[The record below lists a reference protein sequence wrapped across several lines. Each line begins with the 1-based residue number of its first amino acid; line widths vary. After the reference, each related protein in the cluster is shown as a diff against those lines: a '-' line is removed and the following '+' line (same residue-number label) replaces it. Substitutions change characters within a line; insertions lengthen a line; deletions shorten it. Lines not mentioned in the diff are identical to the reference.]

1 MNRPAIAITPSYNSD
16 GMIRM
21 RPAYLDAVWDA
32 GGLPVFVSYTTDP
45 AKLDEYARQFDG
57 FLFAGGVDVDP
68 KYYGE
73 QVMFDSVSI
82 SEERDSFELELAA
95 RVLPTSKPVLG
106 ICRGI
111 QLINV
116 AMGGSLY
123 QHIDGHSQSEPRD
136 VRPQHVRLA
145 VGTPFCRLAGGRSEL
160 MVNSFHHQAVSRPAP
175 GLCVAAEADD
185 GICEAIYQPG
195 ERFLVGVQWH
205 PELFYTQDETAGN
218 LFRAFVEAA
227 GGGLSV

>member
-21 RPAYLDAVWDA
+21 RPAYLEAVWDA
-32 GGLPVFVSYTTDP
+32 GGLPVFVSYTSDP

-123 QHIDGHSQSEPRD
+123 QH
-136 VRPQHVRLA
+136 
-145 VGTPFCRLAGGRSEL
+145 
-160 MVNSFHHQAVSRPAP
+160 
-175 GLCVAAEADD
+175 
-185 GICEAIYQPG
+185 
-195 ERFLVGVQWH
+195 
-205 PELFYTQDETAGN
+205 
-218 LFRAFVEAA
+218 
-227 GGGLSV
+227 

>member
-1 MNRPAIAITPSYNSD
+1 MNRPVIAITPSYNSD

-82 SEERDSFELELAA
+82 SEERDSFELALAA

>member
-1 MNRPAIAITPSYNSD
+1 
-16 GMIRM
+16 
-21 RPAYLDAVWDA
+21 
-32 GGLPVFVSYTTDP
+32 
-45 AKLDEYARQFDG
+45 
-57 FLFAGGVDVDP
+57 
-68 KYYGE
+68 
-73 QVMFDSVSI
+73 
-82 SEERDSFELELAA
+82 
-95 RVLPTSKPVLG
+95 
-106 ICRGI
+106 
-111 QLINV
+111 
-116 AMGGSLY
+116 
-123 QHIDGHSQSEPRD
+123 
-136 VRPQHVRLA
+136 
-145 VGTPFCRLAGGRSEL
+145 